1 MGWSVNAHGLRP
13 DLVAS
18 VGAGIECVLRVMV
31 AEARAADVDD
41 LPDISGERE
50 VVGGTVRFIPNF
62 PFEPGVRFR
71 AILDLGALGQ
81 PGLVEVLSPE
91 FSFPKKA
98 PVTEPEVSQV
108 FPSSDVLP
116 ENLLRFC
123 VRFSRPMQ
131 RGRAE
136 ANVAVLRPDVSPA
149 PDVLYRAG

>member
-1 MGWSVNAHGLRP
+1 MIA
-13 DLVAS
+13 D
-18 VGAGIECVLRVMV
+18 
-31 AEARAADVDD
+31 ARAADVDD

-50 VVGGTVRFIPNF
+50 VVGGTVRFIPDF

-81 PGLVEVLSPE
+81 PGLAEVLSHE

-108 FPSSDVLP
+108 FPSSNVLP
-116 ENLLRFC
+116 ENLLRFW

-131 RGRAE
+131 RGRP
-136 ANVAVLRPDVSPA
+136 RPTLQSSDQTAAWRRMCSIAPRSSSGTPA
-149 PDVLYRAG
+149 